1 MAGETLARSPEGA
14 EAPEEL
20 PATLAAVHHA
30 GALLAKRAQSR
41 SLGGAAVLRPE
52 RAGEPAE
59 EAAVPGARP
68 VEAKGPGVRGFVA
81 QRVLLLGGG
90 EVSGDRRSGAAG
102 P

>member
-14 EAPEEL
+14 EAPEEP
-20 PATLAAVHHA
+20 PAALAAVHDT
-30 GALLAKRAQSR
+30 GPLLTKRAQSR

-68 VEAKGPGVRGFVA
+68 VETKGPGVRGFVA
-81 QRVLLLGGG
+81 QRVLLLGGS
-90 EVSGDRRSGAAG
+90 EVSGNHDPVRRQ